1 MQAWMK
7 AHKFETHLAAFLL
20 IALPSAAL
28 YPAAQA
34 EAYALIWALLGLV
47 GLGNI
52 LAILAR

>member
-28 YPAAQA
+28 YPAAEA

-47 GLGNI
+47 GLGNL